1 MTNSGVR
8 VRLVAFLVLSAIG
21 IVYVA
26 GSFLGLTDRILGRG
40 LTLQATLPDSGGL
53 FTGSEVTYR
62 GVKVGKVS
70 AMHVT
75 RKGLLVTMALQEGT
89 KIPLDTKMHVHNLS
103 AVGEQYL
110 DFEPPDNKPPYAKA
124 GDVIAG
130 DKDSLPMSEETLLT
144 QMNSLVTSVNRNDL
158 STVIGEAGTMFRG
171 TANPLQRMVDSGS
184 HFVDEAAANQ
194 DDTIALLDTGQ
205 TVLKTQAKHE
215 KDIQSFATDLADLT
229 GTLKTSDKD
238 LRTLLQGGPPAV
250 REVNS
255 LLKGLEPTLP
265 VFLSN
270 LVTTNQVLTA
280 NLPALEQMLVVFP
293 HVIAAGFTGT
303 PGDGYGHINLQFN
316 NSVPACTKGYKPP
329 SQWRPATDTSDGPI
343 YPAQC
348 RSGAPLEMRGFR
360 EAPQSGAS
368 GATGRSYRV
377 APYDART
384 GVVDTGSG
392 QPLVV
397 DNGGGLQGVFGDD
410 GWKWMLMGPE
420 AAGD

>member
-1 MTNSGVR
+1 MTRGVR
-8 VRLVAFLVLSAIG
+8 IRLLAFLVLSAVG
-21 IVYVA
+21 VVYVA
-26 GSFLGLTDRILGRG
+26 SNFLGLTDRVLGRG
-40 LTLQATLPDSGGL
+40 LTIQATLPDSGGL

-70 AMHVT
+70 AMHVSRT
-75 RKGLLVTMALQEGT
+75 GLLVTLALKDGT

-110 DFEPPDNKPPYAKA
+110 DFEPPDDKPPYAKA
-124 GDVIAG
+124 GDVIHG
-130 DKDSLPMSEETLLT
+130 DKDSLPMGEDVLLT
-144 QMNSLVTSVNRNDL
+144 QMNSLVSSVNGNDL

-171 TANPLQRMVDSGS
+171 TANPLQRMVDSGRQ
-184 HFVDEAAANQ
+184 FVDEAAAHQ
-194 DDTIALLDTGQ
+194 DDTIALLNTGN
-205 TVLKTQAKHE
+205 TVLKTQAAHE
-215 KDIQSFATDLADLT
+215 KDIQTFASNLADLT
-229 GTLKTSDKD
+229 GTLRTSDKD
-238 LRTLLQGGPPAV
+238 LRTILQGGPPAV

-270 LVTTNQVLTA
+270 LITTNQVLTA

-303 PGDGYGHINLQFN
+303 PGDGYGYINLQFN
-316 NSVPACTKGYKPP
+316 NNVPPCTKGYKPP

-348 RSGAPLEMRGFR
+348 RSGPPMDMRGYNY
-360 EAPQSGAS
+360 APKSGAAGS
-368 GATGRSYRV
+368 PGHNYRV

-384 GVVDTGSG
+384 GRVDTGDG

-397 DNGGGLQGVFGDD
+397 NAGGGLQSVFGDD

-420 AAGD
+420 AGQ

>member
-1 MTNSGVR
+1 MTRGVR
-8 VRLVAFLVLSAIG
+8 IRLLAFLVLSAVG

-26 GSFLGLTDRILGRG
+26 SSFLGLTDRLLGRG
-40 LTLQATLPDSGGL
+40 LTVDATLPSSGGL

-62 GVKVGKVS
+62 GVKVGKVT
-70 AMHVT
+70 AMDVT
-75 RKGLLVTMALQEGT
+75 PRGLRVRMSLKDGT

-110 DFEPPDNKPPYAKA
+110 DFEPPDDKPPYAKA
-124 GDVIAG
+124 GDVIHG
-130 DKDSLPMSEETLLT
+130 DASSLPTSEETLLT
-144 QMNSLVTSVNRNDL
+144 QMNSMVGSVNRKDL

-184 HFVDEAAANQ
+184 QFVDAAAASSQ
-194 DDTIALLDTGQ
+194 DTITLLDTGQ
-205 TVLKTQAKHE
+205 TVLRTQARHE
-215 KDIQSFATDLADLT
+215 KDIQTFARGLADLT
-229 GTLKTSDKD
+229 GTLRTSDKD
-238 LRTLLQGGPPAV
+238 IRTLLQGGPPAV

-255 LLKGLEPTLP
+255 LVKGLEPTLP

-303 PGDGYGHINLQFN
+303 PGDGYGYINLQFN
-316 NSVPACTKGYKPP
+316 NSVGPCIKGYKPP

-348 RSGAPLEMRGFR
+348 KAGPPQDMRGYKY
-360 EAPQSGAS
+360 APQSRGAASS
-368 GATGRSYRV
+368 GRAYRV
-377 APYDART
+377 STYDART
-384 GVVDTGSG
+384 GEVDTGDG
-392 QPLVV
+392 QSLVLG
-397 DNGGGLQGVFGDD
+397 NTGAPRTVFGDD
-410 GWKWMLMGPE
+410 GWKWMLTGPVT
-420 AAGD
+420 ADD

>member
-1 MTNSGVR
+1 MTRGVR
-8 VRLVAFLVLSAIG
+8 VRLVLFVVLSAVG

-26 GSFLGLTDRILGRG
+26 GSFLGITDRLLGRG
-40 LTLQATLPDSGGL
+40 ISVEATLPGSGGL

-70 AMHVT
+70 GMHVT
-75 RKGLLVTMALQEGT
+75 RTGLLLPLSLEDGT
-89 KIPLDTKMHVHNLS
+89 KTPLDTKMHVHNLS

-110 DFEPPDNKPPYAKA
+110 DFEPPDDKPPYAKA
-124 GDVIAG
+124 GDTIAG
-130 DKDSLPMSEETLLT
+130 DKSSLPMSEETLLT
-144 QMNSLVTSVNRNDL
+144 QMNSLVSSVDSNDL

-194 DDTIALLDTGQ
+194 DSTIALLNTGQ
-205 TVLKTQAKHE
+205 TVLKTQARHE
-215 KDIQSFATDLADLT
+215 QDIQAFARDLADLT
-229 GTLKTSDKD
+229 GTLRTSDKD
-238 LRTLLQGGPPAV
+238 IRTVLQGGPPAV

-316 NSVPACTKGYKPP
+316 NSVGPCTKGYKPP
-329 SQWRPATDTSDGPI
+329 SQWRPATDLRDGPI
-343 YPAQC
+343 YPAKC
-348 RSGAPLEMRGFR
+348 KSGPPLNMRGYNYAPDSGA
-360 EAPQSGAS
+360 GAS
-368 GATGRSYRV
+368 SGSAYRV
-377 APYDART
+377 ATYDART
-384 GVVDTGSG
+384 GRVHTGDGDS
-392 QPLVV
+392 LVV
-397 DNGGGLQGVFGDD
+397 RAGGGTRTVFGDD
-410 GWKWMLMGPE
+410 AWEWMLTGP
-420 AAGD
+420 GGGR